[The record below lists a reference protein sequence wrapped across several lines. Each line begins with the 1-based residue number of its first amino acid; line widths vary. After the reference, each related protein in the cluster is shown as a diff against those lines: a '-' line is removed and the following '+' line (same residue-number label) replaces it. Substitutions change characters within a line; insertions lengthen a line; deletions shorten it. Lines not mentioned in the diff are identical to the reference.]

1 MPVQRVS
8 IPATV
13 DLGWIVTVPELCA
26 RETRPASPGALRR
39 LEAELGPV
47 ECPSCFRF
55 VERAIEAI
63 SVALDGFDDE
73 SSRGGPTD

>member
-1 MPVQRVS
+1 MPVRRVS

-13 DLGWIVTVPELCA
+13 DLRWVVSVPELCA
-26 RETRPASPGALRR
+26 GASRPASPSALRR

-63 SVALDGFDDE
+63 SVALEEFDDGP
-73 SSRGGPTD
+73 SRGGPTD